1 MSVKGKVKRCNNK
14 INELEREIKKLKNII
29 YSREFE
35 SSEKERLLE
44 NILKFAISNHIG
56 ELYGGIAIERY
67 DVDKL
72 NNLKLIID
80 NDIMTNS
87 FIIKIHY

>member
-35 SSEKERLLE
+35 ASEKERLLE

-56 ELYGGIAIERY
+56 GLYGGIAIERFG
-67 DVDKL
+67 VDKM
-72 NNLKLIID
+72 NCLKINID

-87 FIIKIHY
+87 YIIKIHY